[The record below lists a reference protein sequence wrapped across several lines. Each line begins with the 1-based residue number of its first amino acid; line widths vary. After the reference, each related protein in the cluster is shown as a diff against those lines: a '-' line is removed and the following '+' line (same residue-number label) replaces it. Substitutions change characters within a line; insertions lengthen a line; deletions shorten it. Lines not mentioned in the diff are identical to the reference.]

1 MVTLRDALE
10 DSRNV
15 PTVRLMAA
23 LGPREVVNYAKRL
36 GVTSPLPEYLSVAIG
51 AAEGSLIEMT
61 AAYAAFANQGVR
73 MTPIPILEVVGR
85 DGTILEQHRAEP
97 HEAIRA
103 DTAYITTSMLEGVI
117 QHGTGQAAK
126 VLDWPLAGKTGTT
139 DDYSDAW
146 FIGFDPNITVGVWVG
161 LRSEEADRDEPN
173 RRRRG
178 PADLAGDHEIL
189 DRAPAPGA
197 RRAARVRTARQ
208 HRDGV
213 DQPRARSVYRRHTAA
228 MTFVIG
234 YWLFVI
240 ALVIGH
246 LLIERGGCCA
256 HLGSFAGSDQSP
268 RANRSMPSQIAN
280 NK

>member
-1 MVTLRDALE
+1 VGFTLRDALE

-61 AAYAAFANQGVR
+61 AAYASFANQGVR

-85 DGTILEQHRAEP
+85 DGTILGQHRAEA

-146 FIGFDPNITVGVWVG
+146 FIGFDPNITVGVWLGFDQKKPIGTNQTGAVAA
-161 LRSEEADRDEPN
+161 LPIWQEIMKSWIARQRPAHAEPPVFERPGN
-173 RRRRG
+173 IVTVSTSRG
-178 PADLAGDHEIL
+178 PEVFIAG
-189 DRAPAPGA
+189 
-197 RRAARVRTARQ
+197 T
-208 HRDGV
+208 
-213 DQPRARSVYRRHTAA
+213 QP
-228 MTFVIG
+228 
-234 YWLFVI
+234 
-240 ALVIGH
+240 
-246 LLIERGGCCA
+246 
-256 HLGSFAGSDQSP
+256 Q
-268 RANRSMPSQIAN
+268 
-280 NK
+280 